1 MKMMKLRN
9 ILCACAFLIGT
20 CVHAYAA
27 DPGKY
32 CSTAIPLADGYT
44 EPIDRAKT
52 VWYSAWTFDLPL
64 AVYFVPQNGPSDPK
78 PEVEMDFSCQSGVY
92 GDSIICNLFCKNSG
106 SGIQIDL
113 PHKPQLL
120 TGQTDEGYFCYYI
133 AIGKEYR
140 DLLLQAGISY
150 NVEVFVKV
158 TYKSA
163 GTITIAPDDMFTSC
177 MDSAKFMHLGDTVRV
192 KPLDKERHVVVPYV
206 QWQEDS
212 IRYVWNGTAS
222 VEVAVGND
230 CDYDPTDGTNEH
242 RLDYFVLQPQDTMKM
257 TRDEVKYY
265 IHGEGVTS
273 EAGMFFAK
281 FYTSGSGVMKI
292 ERVPQAPPEGGATLL
307 RYDKITSIPADTDA
321 LYAIPYTWD
330 TATIFTTPTDHVFKM
345 YIGTTPDF
353 TLPEAICTYQFHK
366 NDNGHWLGVPD
377 AEMKALWEGVT
388 AKYLYVRFECTA
400 KTTLKPAIWNASS
413 CMDYQEIKWPGAT
426 LTVEKGSYGAVYYRF
441 YYNEWKD
448 GTMTFKWLNND
459 VKCPTYIG
467 NGCDFPIS
475 NNPSSMSNLVVAY
488 KSIDK
493 NGSWT
498 RTPAQMVQKDWAG
511 NVDEA
516 GYLYIRFDPSNSGT
530 MKISTSS
537 PAEQDP
543 VEETYP
549 IASIA
554 AICGEKS
561 AAGQIY
567 SVRVSHDQTL
577 SLFAGEITD
586 ISGLTPVET
595 WSQTTSE
602 THELTLAPGVYT
614 LHGDVE
620 NLVLNVE

>member
-1 MKMMKLRN
+1 MRAALPGTT
-9 ILCACAFLIGT
+9 CA
-20 CVHAYAA
+20 
-27 DPGKY
+27 
-32 CSTAIPLADGYT
+32 TAIPLADGYT
-44 EPIDRAKT
+44 ASIDKSKT

-78 PEVEMDFSCQSGVY
+78 PDVEMDFSCQSGVY
-92 GDSIICNLFCKNSG
+92 TDSIICSLFCKNSG
-106 SGIQIDL
+106 SGIQFDM
-113 PHKPQLL
+113 PHKPSLNSKTL
-120 TGQTDEGYFCYYI
+120 DDGRFCYYI

-140 DLLLQAGISY
+140 DLLLKTGISY

-158 TYKSA
+158 TYKCA
-163 GTITIAPDDMFTSC
+163 GSMSIAPDDMFANC
-177 MDSAKFMHLGDTVRV
+177 MDSVKFMHLGDTVRV
-192 KPLDKERHVVVPYV
+192 KPLDKDRHVIVPYI

-212 IRYVWNGTAS
+212 IRYVWDGTAP

-230 CDYDPTDGTNEH
+230 CDYDPTDGTDEH
-242 RLDYFVLQPQDTMKM
+242 RLDYFVLQPQDTLKM
-257 TRDEVKYY
+257 TRDEVRYY
-265 IHGEGVTS
+265 IHSEDVSS

-281 FYTSGSGVMKI
+281 FYTTGTGVMKI

-307 RYDKITSIPADTDA
+307 RYDKITSVPADTNA

-345 YIGTTPDF
+345 YIGTSPTF
-353 TLPEAICTYQFHK
+353 TLPEAIKTYQFHK
-366 NDNGHWLGVPD
+366 NDNGHWFGIPN
-377 AEMKALWEGVT
+377 AEMKALWNGID

-400 KTTLKPAIWNASS
+400 KTTIKPAIWNASS
-413 CMDYQEIKWPGAT
+413 CMNCQEIKWPGVT
-426 LTVEKGSYGAVYYRF
+426 LTIEKGSYGAVYYRF

-467 NGCDFPIS
+467 NGCDFPLNTGS
-475 NNPSSMSNLVVAY
+475 NQVLAY

-498 RTPAQMVQKDWAG
+498 RTPAQMESKNWAG

-530 MKISTSS
+530 MKISTTS

-554 AICGEKS
+554 VICGEKS
-561 AAGQIY
+561 ASGQQY
-567 SVRVSHDQTL
+567 TVRVSHDQSL

-586 ISGLTPVET
+586 ISGLTPIES

-602 THELTLAPGVYT
+602 THVLTLAPGTYT

>member
-1 MKMMKLRN
+1 MKRKFN
-9 ILCACAFLIGT
+9 IIACVCTFLFGVCAPAR
-20 CVHAYAA
+20 AA
-27 DPGKY
+27 WPAGST

-44 EPIDRAKT
+44 ATIDKTKT

-92 GDSIICNLFCKNSG
+92 TDSIICSLFCKNSG
-106 SGIQIDL
+106 SGIQFDM
-113 PHKPQLL
+113 PHKPSLNSKTL
-120 TGQTDEGYFCYYI
+120 DDGRFCYYI

-140 DLLLQAGISY
+140 DLLLKTGISY

-158 TYKSA
+158 TYKCA
-163 GTITIAPDDMFTSC
+163 GSMSIAPDDMFANC
-177 MDSAKFMHLGDTVRV
+177 MDSVKFMHLGDTVRV
-192 KPLDKERHVVVPYV
+192 KPLDKDRHVIVPYI

-212 IRYVWNGTAS
+212 IRYVWDGTAP

-242 RLDYFVLQPQDTMKM
+242 RVDYFTMGAQDTMKM
-257 TRDEVKYY
+257 TRDQVRYY
-265 IHGEGVTS
+265 IHSDEVSS

-281 FYTSGSGVMKI
+281 FYTTGSGVMKI

-307 RYDKITSIPADTDA
+307 RYDKITSVPADTNA

-345 YIGTTPDF
+345 YIGTRPTF
-353 TLPEAICTYQFHK
+353 TLPEAIKTYQFHK
-366 NDNGHWLGVPD
+366 NDNGHWFGIPN
-377 AEMKALWEGVT
+377 AEMKALWNGID

-400 KTTLKPAIWNASS
+400 KTTIKPAIWNASS
-413 CMDYQEIKWPGAT
+413 CMNCQEIKWPGAT
-426 LTVEKGSYGAVYYRF
+426 LNVEKGSYGAVYYRF
-441 YYNEWKD
+441 YFNEWKD
-448 GTMTFKWLNND
+448 GDMSFKWTTSGTGN
-459 VKCPTYIG
+459 CPTYIG
-467 NGCDFPIS
+467 EGCTFSLNTGS
-475 NNPSSMSNLVVAY
+475 NQVLAY
-488 KSIDK
+488 KAINK
-493 NGSWT
+493 GATWT
-498 RTPAQMVQKDWAG
+498 RTPANMVSKDWAG
-511 NVDEA
+511 HVDA
-516 GYLYIRFDPSNSGT
+516 DGYLYVIFYPGVAGT
-530 MKISTSS
+530 ITVTSLS

-543 VEETYP
+543 IEDTVP
-549 IASIA
+549 MASIA

-561 AAGQIY
+561 AAGQQY
-567 SVRVSHDQTL
+567 TVRVSHDQTL

-586 ISGLTPVET
+586 ITGLTPVES
-595 WSQTTSE
+595 WSQTTSQ